1 MGFVKKSAML
11 SVVRTKGTSR
21 VEFEGLDHVTNEEV
35 SPLDVLHPIVV
46 LGVVRDVARMRAMSA
61 NPWRRTTR
69 LGFAEAGCART

>member
-46 LGVVRDVARMRAMSA
+46 LGVVRDVARMRALSA
-61 NPWRRTTR
+61 NPTDDQARVRRGR
-69 LGFAEAGCART
+69 LRSDVR

>member
-11 SVVRTKGTSR
+11 SVVPCTHERDL
-21 VEFEGLDHVTNEEV
+21 EFEGLDHVTNEEV

-46 LGVVRDVARMRAMSA
+46 LGVVRDVARMRALSA

-69 LGFAEAGCART
+69 LGFAEADCART